1 MLYFVILILFFV
13 LILFVFKDQKI
24 FVFLLPVVIVLS
36 PRFAIVYF
44 GEHRP
49 IELRVEDL
57 LIVAMITVWLAK
69 IFRYKGVVKITIPPA
84 MPLLLNFLMLAAI
97 ATGFGVLMG
106 SVNSLLAIFYI
117 FKYTEFFILYLFVSN
132 IRLNENQAKNLLNII
147 FTTTLIAEI
156 YIFYQVI
163 AHDPGGI
170 ILFSHFMSVEQFKQI
185 SGGWS
190 GKLGD
195 PLRMTM
201 PFDAEPSAVGGYF
214 VIITPL
220 LISTYFFISA
230 KPYLLFLILGALF
243 SVGLAQSRSGIASMM
258 IVLSF
263 SLLLYLFVKFSQ
275 KNRYVLLIVTIFVG
289 IIAVIMLTAFG
300 ARLFT
305 YYLPIFATSG
315 LTALRKIYNIYDI
328 TGESLDLRIN
338 NWFQL
343 LKQIWMQQPLLGEG
357 ISGRVVDNYYI
368 WVLAETGALGFINF
382 IFVLLTLL
390 QNNWNLFLKSRHNVN
405 KAISFGSLMAT
416 FGLMI
421 MMINLDVFHQVR
433 VAEPFWLLQGLTIA
447 TSGNLASPNIRQ
459 HR

>member
-1 MLYFVILILFFV
+1 MLSFILLVLFFV
-13 LILFVFKDQKI
+13 LILLVFKDQKI
-24 FVFLLPVVIVLS
+24 FVFLLPVAIVLS

-44 GEHRP
+44 GEGRP

-57 LIVAMITVWLAK
+57 LIVAMVIVWLAK
-69 IFRYKGVVKITIPPA
+69 IFRYRGVVKITIPPA
-84 MPLLLNFLMLAAI
+84 MPLLLSFLMLAAI

-106 SVNSLLAIFYI
+106 SVNSLLSVFYI
-117 FKYTEFFILYLFVSN
+117 IKYAEFFILYLFVSN
-132 IRLNENQAKNLLNII
+132 IRLNESQAKRLLIVIFII
-147 FTTTLIAEI
+147 TLIAEI
-156 YIFYQVI
+156 YIFYQAI

-170 ILFSHFMSVEQFKQI
+170 ILFSHFMSVEQFKQV

-230 KPYLLFLILGALF
+230 KPYLLFLVLGALF
-243 SVGLAQSRSGIASMM
+243 SVGLAQSRSGIASMI
-258 IVLSF
+258 IVLS
-263 SLLLYLFVKFSQ
+263 STLLLYLFARSSQ
-275 KNRYVLLIVTIFVG
+275 KNRYIILIATIFVG
-289 IIAVIMLTAFG
+289 IIALIMLMAFG

-305 YYLPIFATSG
+305 YHLPIFVAGG
-315 LTALRKIYNIYDI
+315 LIALRKIYSIYDI
-328 TGESLDLRIN
+328 AGESLDLRIN
-338 NWFQL
+338 TWFQV

-368 WVLAETGALGFINF
+368 WVLVETGALGFINF

-390 QNNWNLFLKSRHNVN
+390 QNNWNLFFKSPHNVN

-433 VAEPFWLLQGLTIA
+433 VAESFWLLQGLTIA
-447 TSGNLASPNIRQ
+447 TSGNLASSNIRQ
-459 HR
+459 HI

>member
-1 MLYFVILILFFV
+1 MLYFVLLILFFV
-13 LILFVFKDQKI
+13 LILLVFKDQKI
-24 FVFLLPVVIVLS
+24 FMFLLPVAIVLS

-117 FKYTEFFILYLFVSN
+117 FKYAEFFILYLFVSN

-156 YIFYQVI
+156 YIFYQAI

-243 SVGLAQSRSGIASMM
+243 SIGLAQSRSGIASMM

-263 SLLLYLFVKFSQ
+263 SLLLYLFVKFSP

-289 IIAVIMLTAFG
+289 IIAVIMLMAFG

-315 LTALRKIYNIYDI
+315 LIALRKIYNIYDI
-328 TGESLDLRIN
+328 AGESLNLRIN
-338 NWFQL
+338 NWFQV